1 MAVNCWVTSTGML
14 ELAGVT
20 EMEDRVAEV
29 TARFVLPE
37 ILPEVAVMVVVPA
50 AMAVARPSLLTVA
63 ANVLDELQVASVVIS
78 KLVPSE

>member
-37 ILPEVAVMVVVPA
+37 ILPEVAVMVAVPTEK
-50 AMAVARPSLLTVA
+50 AMARPLLLIVI
-63 ANVLDELQVASVVIS
+63 ANVLDELQVTCAVIS
-78 KLVPSE
+78 KLVPSV